1 LPVAGYRLPAADLL
15 VDEDLMLSWLS
26 QVVAVTTVNLRSLP
40 QRLGSSAVAVLGIG
54 GVVIVFVATLSI
66 AQGFRAAM
74 TVGGDPRT
82 AIIMRAGSDTEMSS
96 IITRENVQIVKDA
109 PGIVRG
115 SAPVASAEL
124 FVIVNHPKKSTGT
137 DANVPLRGVE
147 PAAFEV
153 RDEVQIV
160 EGRRF
165 ETGRNEII
173 VGRAAARQFDGL
185 DIGRTVRWG
194 ENTWTIVGIF
204 EAGGGIA
211 ESELW
216 CDAGVLQPAYRRGN
230 TFQSVYARLES
241 PEAFQSFKDA
251 LTSDPRLDATV
262 VREIDYYAEQ
272 SSLLTRFITT
282 LGVAIASLM
291 GIGAIFGA
299 VNTMYTAVAART
311 REIATLRALG
321 FGGGPVV
328 LSVLAESAALA
339 LVGGAIGGLAAWAI
353 FDGYQTATMNWQSFS
368 QVAFA
373 FAVTPRLLVQG
384 LLYALAMGLIGGLL
398 PAIRAAR
405 LPIVTA
411 LREL

>member
-1 LPVAGYRLPAADLL
+1 
-15 VDEDLMLSWLS
+15 MLSWLS
-26 QVVAVTTVNLRSLP
+26 QIVAVTAVNLRSLP

-74 TVGGDPRT
+74 TAAGDPQT

-109 PGIVRG
+109 PGISRG
-115 SAPVASAEL
+115 SGPLASAEL
-124 FVIVNHPKKSTGT
+124 FVIVSHPKKSTGT
-137 DANVPLRGVE
+137 DVNVPLRGVE

-153 RDEVQIV
+153 RDEVRLV

-173 VGRAAARQFDGL
+173 VGRSAARQFDGL
-185 DIGRTVRWG
+185 EVGRTVRWG
-194 ENTWTIVGIF
+194 ENTWTIVGVF

-230 TFQSVYARLES
+230 TFQAVYAKLES
-241 PEAFQSFKDA
+241 PEAFQTFKDA
-251 LTSDPRLDATV
+251 LTSDPRLDAQV
-262 VREIDYYAEQ
+262 VREADYYAEQ
-272 SSLLTRFITT
+272 STLLTQFITT
-282 LGVAIASLM
+282 LGLAIASLM
-291 GIGAIFGA
+291 GIGAVFGA

-339 LVGGAIGGLAAWAI
+339 LIGGAVGGLAAWAI
-353 FDGYQTATMNWQSFS
+353 FDGYHTATINWQSFS

-373 FAVTPRLLVQG
+373 FAVTPRLLLQG
-384 LLYALAMGLIGGLL
+384 LLYALAMGLVGGLL
-398 PAIRAAR
+398 PAFRAAR

>member
-1 LPVAGYRLPAADLL
+1 
-15 VDEDLMLSWLS
+15 MLNWLS
-26 QVVAVTTVNLRSLP
+26 QIVAVTAVNLRSLP
-40 QRLGSSAVAVLGIG
+40 QRFGSSAVAVVGIG

-74 TVGGDPRT
+74 TTAGDPQT

-96 IITRENVQIVKDA
+96 IITRPNVQIIKDA
-109 PGIVRG
+109 PGIARG
-115 SAPVASAEL
+115 SGPVASAEL
-124 FVIVNHPKKSTGT
+124 FVIVNHPKRSTGT

-147 PAAFEV
+147 PAAFDVRNEV
-153 RDEVQIV
+153 RLVQ
-160 EGRRF
+160 GRRF

-173 VGRAAARQFDGL
+173 AGRAAARQFDGL
-185 DIGRTVRWG
+185 EVGRSVRWG
-194 ENTWTIVGIF
+194 ENTWTVVGIF

-211 ESELW
+211 ESEIW

-230 TFQSVYARLES
+230 TFQSVYAKLES
-241 PEAFQSFKDA
+241 PEAFQPFKDA
-251 LTSDPRLDATV
+251 LTSDPRLDVLV
-262 VREIDYYAEQ
+262 VREPDYYAEQ
-272 SSLLTRFITT
+272 STILTQFITT

-291 GIGAIFGA
+291 GVGAIFGA
-299 VNTMYTAVAART
+299 VNTMYSAVAART

-328 LSVLAESAALA
+328 LSVLTESALLA
-339 LVGGAIGGLAAWAI
+339 LVGGALGGLAAWAI

-384 LLYALAMGLIGGLL
+384 LLYALLIGIIGGLL

-405 LPIVTA
+405 LPVVTA